1 MMDFRDAD
9 GTLCIAVLR
18 RINQHCT
25 NAAEARLCNRNEEA
39 EGLPFHIGERTSTKA
54 QGPRD
59 DGTALLGGPAT
70 NPQRWGAAI
79 PRPQHPSPGSN
90 REA

>member
-1 MMDFRDAD
+1 MRTERSVSSFSA
-9 GTLCIAVLR
+9 AF
-18 RINQHCT
+18 T
-25 NAAEARLCNRNEEA
+25 NTAQMRPKPGFANRNEEA
-39 EGLPFHIGERTSTKA
+39 EGLPFHIGVRTSMEA

-70 NPQRWGAAI
+70 NPQRWSAAI
-79 PRPQHPSPGSN
+79 PRPQRQCPGNN

>member
-1 MMDFRDAD
+1 MRTERSVSSFS
-9 GTLCIAVLR
+9 
-18 RINQHCT
+18 
-25 NAAEARLCNRNEEA
+25 AAFPNTAQMQPKPGFANRNEEA

-79 PRPQHPSPGSN
+79 PRPPHPRPGST